1 MSLLLLSKFHR
12 LECRSLRLVMLVSDN
27 DAPARV
33 SLSIKSFVRATASLC
48 QNATKRRRGVN
59 VDSLSRIENYA
70 DRKRPSMKK
79 YLCLD
84 IKNSVQFSITMF
96 N

>member
-12 LECRSLRLVMLVSDN
+12 LECRSLRLVTLVNDN

-48 QNATKRRRGVN
+48 QNATKGRRGAN
-59 VDSLSRIENYA
+59 VDSLSRIVENYA
-70 DRKRPSMKK
+70 DRKRSSMKK
-79 YLCLD
+79 
-84 IKNSVQFSITMF
+84 ISMS
-96 N
+96 

>member
-1 MSLLLLSKFHR
+1 
-12 LECRSLRLVMLVSDN
+12 MLVSDN